1 VDKAIYD
8 IRLARLD
15 ETERLQTFIDEHWRR
30 NHIFVKSKT
39 LLDWQ
44 HLNNSA
50 DHYNFIV
57 GIEITSGEIH
67 GVLGFIPLSQFDASL
82 PDESL
87 CWMAIWKVCAA
98 ARGRKLGRHLM
109 AYLTDCVKPGCI
121 STVGATEMTLRM
133 YADRGYQIGR
143 MAQHFVLNPAIDKF
157 SLINLN
163 GMPRPT
169 TAPKAVTPKKTLR
182 RISENELHRSD
193 VKLFD
198 KQLAI
203 PKKTPAYIINRY
215 CRHPLYHYTIYH
227 ILQSGHVEGIIVTRT
242 SEHRSVRA
250 IRIVEFVGP
259 DAAITG
265 LGTEWLDL
273 LVHENA
279 EYIDFYSAGIPLEI
293 LNAAGFHHRQADSG
307 IVVPNYFE
315 PFSRQTVDIDYMIS
329 ADVTQS
335 FRIVKGD
342 SDQDRPNRLPDDQR

>member
-1 VDKAIYD
+1 MYD

-15 ETERLQTFIDEHWRR
+15 ETKRLQTFIEEHWRR
-30 NHIFVKSKT
+30 DHIFVKSKT
-39 LLDWQ
+39 LFDWQ
-44 HLNNSA
+44 HRPNSA

-57 GIEITSGEIH
+57 GVEIVSGEIH

-82 PDESL
+82 PDERH

-98 ARGRKLGRHLM
+98 ARGRKLGRNLM
-109 AYLTDCVKPGCI
+109 AYLTDCVKPDCI
-121 STVGATEMTLRM
+121 STVGATEMTLSM
-133 YADRGYQIGR
+133 YAEQGYRIGR
-143 MAQHFVLNPAIDKF
+143 MVQHFVLNPAIDKF

-169 TAPKAVTPKKTLR
+169 IAPKTLTSRKILR
-182 RISENELHRSD
+182 RISEKELRTSD
-193 VKLFD
+193 IKLFD
-198 KQLAI
+198 QQLAI
-203 PKKTPAYIINRY
+203 PKKTPTYIINRY
-215 CRHPLYHYTIYH
+215 CRHPLYRYTIYH

-242 SEHRSVRA
+242 SEHHSARA

-265 LGTEWLDL
+265 LGNEWLDL

-293 LNAAGFHHRQADSG
+293 LNAAGFHHRHADDG

-315 PFSRQTVDIDYMIS
+315 PFSQQTVDIDYMIS
-329 ADVTQS
+329 ADITQS

-342 SDQDRPNRLPDDQR
+342 SDQDRPNWLPDNQQ

>member
-1 VDKAIYD
+1 MYD

-15 ETERLQTFIDEHWRR
+15 ETKRLQTFIEEHWRR
-30 NHIFVKSKT
+30 DHIFVKSKT

-44 HLNNSA
+44 HRHNSA

-57 GIEITSGEIH
+57 GVEIVSGEIH

-82 PDESL
+82 PDERL

-98 ARGRKLGRHLM
+98 ARGRKLGRNLM
-109 AYLTDCVKPGCI
+109 AYLTDCVKPDCI
-121 STVGATEMTLRM
+121 STVGATEMTLSM
-133 YADRGYQIGR
+133 YAEQGYQIGR
-143 MAQHFVLNPAIDKF
+143 MVQHFVLNPAIDKF

-169 TAPKAVTPKKTLR
+169 IAPTAVTPRKILR
-182 RISENELHRSD
+182 RISENELHTSD
-193 VKLFD
+193 IKLFD
-198 KQLAI
+198 RQLAI
-203 PKKTPAYIINRY
+203 PKKTPTYIINRY
-215 CRHPLYHYTIYH
+215 CRHPLYRYTIYH

-242 SEHRSVRA
+242 SEHHSARA

-265 LGTEWLDL
+265 LGTEWLEL

-293 LNAAGFHHRQADSG
+293 LNAAGFHHRHADNG

-315 PFSRQTVDIDYMIS
+315 PFSQQTVDIDYMIS
-329 ADVTQS
+329 ADITQS

-342 SDQDRPNRLPDDQR
+342 SDQDRPNSLPDNQQ

>member
-1 VDKAIYD
+1 MDKAIYD

-315 PFSRQTVDIDYMIS
+315 PFSR
-329 ADVTQS
+329 
-335 FRIVKGD
+335 
-342 SDQDRPNRLPDDQR
+342 